1 MSESQNIEDK
11 ESWRDEYLKWICGF
25 ANAQGGR
32 IYIGID
38 DNQQVV
44 GVADTK
50 RLMEDIPNKIVNYLD
65 IVADVNLLHKEDKDY
80 IEIAVQPCNL
90 PIAYHGIY
98 HYRSG
103 STKQELKGAALQQFL
118 LRKMGHSWDDI
129 ENERA
134 TLDDIDR
141 QAIDF
146 FLRKA
151 VDAGRMPVDS
161 LNETTEKVLSNLNLI
176 GGEGKLRNAA
186 LLLFGK
192 NPAKFFTSVQF
203 RIGRFGRDEA
213 DLMFQDVV
221 DGNII
226 QMTDRV
232 IEVLKSKNDDPL
244 NDPLNDPLKLSS
256 LEKDIL
262 KLIVKDNQST
272 YDNLA
277 ISLSVSS
284 ATIKRAFRNL
294 KVNGCIIRK
303 GSKKI
308 GYWMIT
314 EKGKSILK

>member
-1 MSESQNIEDK
+1 MSESQNIEYK

-176 GGEGKLRNAA
+176 GREGKLRNAA

>member
-1 MSESQNIEDK
+1 MSESQNIEYK

-221 DGNII
+221 DGNMI

-232 IEVLKSKNDDPL
+232 IEVLKSKND
-244 NDPLNDPLKLSS
+244 DPLNDPLKLSS

>member
-1 MSESQNIEDK
+1 MSESQNIEYK

-244 NDPLNDPLKLSS
+244 DDPLKLSS

>member
-1 MSESQNIEDK
+1 MSESQNIEYK

-134 TLDDIDR
+134 TLDAIDR

-244 NDPLNDPLKLSS
+244 NDPLKLSS

>member
-1 MSESQNIEDK
+1 M
-11 ESWRDEYLKWICGF
+11 
-25 ANAQGGR
+25 
-32 IYIGID
+32 
-38 DNQQVV
+38 V

-244 NDPLNDPLKLSS
+244 NDPLKLSS

>member
-1 MSESQNIEDK
+1 MSESQNIEYK

-50 RLMEDIPNKIVNYLD
+50 RLMEDIPNKIVNYLG
-65 IVADVNLLHKEDKDY
+65 IVADVNLLHKEGKDY

>member
-1 MSESQNIEDK
+1 MSESQNIEYK

-50 RLMEDIPNKIVNYLD
+50 RLMEDIPNKIVNYLG

>member
-1 MSESQNIEDK
+1 MSESQNIEYK

-244 NDPLNDPLKLSS
+244 NAPLNDPLKLSS

>member
-1 MSESQNIEDK
+1 M
-11 ESWRDEYLKWICGF
+11 
-25 ANAQGGR
+25 
-32 IYIGID
+32 
-38 DNQQVV
+38 
-44 GVADTK
+44 
-50 RLMEDIPNKIVNYLD
+50 
-65 IVADVNLLHKEDKDY
+65 
-80 IEIAVQPCNL
+80 
-90 PIAYHGIY
+90 
-98 HYRSG
+98 
-103 STKQELKGAALQQFL
+103 
-118 LRKMGHSWDDI
+118 
-129 ENERA
+129 
-134 TLDDIDR
+134 
-141 QAIDF
+141 
-146 FLRKA
+146 
-151 VDAGRMPVDS
+151 
-161 LNETTEKVLSNLNLI
+161 
-176 GGEGKLRNAA
+176 
-186 LLLFGK
+186 
-192 NPAKFFTSVQF
+192 QF

-232 IEVLKSKNDDPL
+232 IEVLKSKYLISPVHYEGLQRIEPLEIPEDALRESLFNSIVHKLYTGVHIQMKVYNDRIRLWNPGTLPEGMTIEQLLGDHASQPRNRLIAETFYRAGFIESWGRGIHKIYEGMTKAGLRKPEFINEAGGVTLIIYRPNRIKNDDPL
-244 NDPLNDPLKLSS
+244 NDPLNAPLKLSS

>member
-1 MSESQNIEDK
+1 MSESQNIEYR

>member
-1 MSESQNIEDK
+1 MSESQNIEYK

-25 ANAQGGR
+25 AKAKGGR

-244 NDPLNDPLKLSS
+244 NDPLKLSS

>member
-1 MSESQNIEDK
+1 MSESQNIEYK

-226 QMTDRV
+226 RMTDRV
-232 IEVLKSKNDDPL
+232 IEVLKSKND
-244 NDPLNDPLKLSS
+244 DPLNDPLKLSS

>member
-1 MSESQNIEDK
+1 M
-11 ESWRDEYLKWICGF
+11 
-25 ANAQGGR
+25 
-32 IYIGID
+32 
-38 DNQQVV
+38 
-44 GVADTK
+44 
-50 RLMEDIPNKIVNYLD
+50 
-65 IVADVNLLHKEDKDY
+65 LLYFYSAKS
-80 IEIAVQPCNL
+80 C
-90 PIAYHGIY
+90 
-98 HYRSG
+98 
-103 STKQELKGAALQQFL
+103 
-118 LRKMGHSWDDI
+118 
-129 ENERA
+129 
-134 TLDDIDR
+134 
-141 QAIDF
+141 
-146 FLRKA
+146 
-151 VDAGRMPVDS
+151 
-161 LNETTEKVLSNLNLI
+161 KV
-176 GGEGKLRNAA
+176 
-186 LLLFGK
+186 
-192 NPAKFFTSVQF
+192 FTSVQF

-284 ATIKRAFRNL
+284 ATIKRTFRNL

>member
-1 MSESQNIEDK
+1 MSESQNIEYK

-25 ANAQGGR
+25 VNAQGGR

-244 NDPLNDPLKLSS
+244 NDPLKLSS

>member
-1 MSESQNIEDK
+1 MSESQNIEYK

-65 IVADVNLLHKEDKDY
+65 IVADVNLLHKEGKDY

>member
-1 MSESQNIEDK
+1 MCI
-11 ESWRDEYLKWICGF
+11 RDR
-25 ANAQGGR
+25 GGR